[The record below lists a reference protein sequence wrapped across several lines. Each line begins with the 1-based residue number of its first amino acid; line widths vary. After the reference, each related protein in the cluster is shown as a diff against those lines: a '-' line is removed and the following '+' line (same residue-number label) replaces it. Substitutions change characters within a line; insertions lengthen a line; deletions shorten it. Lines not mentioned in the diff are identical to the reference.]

1 MLSLALA
8 AALANALNAAPT
20 ETAVTLPARPAPL
33 HGTLLTPDSAPRAV
47 AVMLPGSG
55 TTDRNGDS
63 PLGVRAASLRLLAEA
78 LGQQGIATIRY
89 DKRGIGESRAAGADE
104 ADLRFDDMA
113 TDARGWAA
121 EAVARTG
128 LPCAW
133 LIGHSE
139 GALVALV
146 AAQASDMPVCG
157 LVLIAGAGRPAGE
170 VLREQLNAGL
180 PDAMKPAAM
189 SALDDLE
196 AGRTTEAPAALAAV
210 FRPSVQP
217 YLMSWLPLDPATLA
231 ADYDGPILIV
241 QGDHDLQIPMGDAE
255 RVAAAQ
261 PRAELV
267 RLEGVNH
274 VLKVAPADRA
284 GNLATY
290 ADPALPLAPGV
301 AEAVGGFILKAAP
314 AAR

>member
-8 AALANALNAAPT
+8 AALIVSPT
-20 ETAVTLPARPAPL
+20 ETPVTLPAQPAAL
-33 HGTLLTPDSAPRAV
+33 HGTLMTPDGAPRA
-47 AVMLPGSG
+47 AAIMLPGSG
-55 TTDRNGDS
+55 PTDRNGDS
-63 PLGVRAASLRLLAEA
+63 PLGVRAANMRLLAEA
-78 LGQQGIATIRY
+78 LGQQGIASIRY
-89 DKRGIGESRAAGADE
+89 DKRGIGESQAAGTDE

-121 EAVARTG
+121 QAVARTG

-146 AAQASDMPVCG
+146 AAQSSDTPVCG

-170 VLREQLNAGL
+170 VLREQLNAAL
-180 PDAMKPAAM
+180 PDALKPAAM

-196 AGRTTEAPAALAAV
+196 AGRPTEAPAALAAV

-217 YLMSWLPLDPATLA
+217 YLMSWLPLDPARLA
-231 ADYDGPILIV
+231 AEYDGPILIV
-241 QGDHDLQIPMGDAE
+241 QGDHDLQIPMSDAE

-261 PRAELV
+261 PHAELV
-267 RLEGVNH
+267 RLAGVNH
-274 VLKVAPADRA
+274 VLKVAPAERA

-290 ADPALPLAPGV
+290 GDPDLPLAPGV
-301 AEAVGGFILKAAP
+301 AETVGGFILKAAP

>member
-8 AALANALNAAPT
+8 AVLVAPSETPVALPGQ
-20 ETAVTLPARPAPL
+20 PAPL
-33 HGTLLTPDSAPRAV
+33 HGTLLTPDGAPRAV

-55 TTDRNGDS
+55 PTDRNGDS
-63 PLGVRAASLRLLAEA
+63 PLGVRAASMRLLAEA
-78 LGQQGIATIRY
+78 LATQGIASVRY
-89 DKRGIGESRAAGADE
+89 DKRGIGESQAAGTDE
-104 ADLRFDDMA
+104 ADLRFGDMA
-113 TDARGWAA
+113 TDARAWAA
-121 EAVARTG
+121 EAVAKTG

-146 AAQASDMPVCG
+146 AAQSSDTPVCG
-157 LVLIAGAGRPAGE
+157 LVLIAGAGRPAGQL
-170 VLREQLNAGL
+170 LREQLNASL
-180 PDAMKPAAM
+180 PQALKPAAM

-196 AGRTTEAPAALAAV
+196 AGRPTEAPAALAAV

-217 YLMSWLPLDPATLA
+217 YLMSWLPLDPARLA

-241 QGDHDLQIPMGDAE
+241 QGDHDIQVSMADAE
-255 RVAAAQ
+255 RMAAAQ

-284 GNLATY
+284 GNVATY

-301 AEAVGGFILKAAP
+301 GEAVGGFILKSGS